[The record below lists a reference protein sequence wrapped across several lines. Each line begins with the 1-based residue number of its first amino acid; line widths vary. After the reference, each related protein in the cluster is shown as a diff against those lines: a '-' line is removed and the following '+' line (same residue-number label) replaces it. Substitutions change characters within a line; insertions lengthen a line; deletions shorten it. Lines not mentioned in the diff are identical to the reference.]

1 MSSHKLRLRKTNLN
15 LWISGLKEVVKV
27 EDMFADFI
35 QCLVNC
41 AFPLTYPKQNMSIE
55 HCKLSQKTY
64 RKIRISSTRK
74 FYILPRPKLTPEVR
88 FSNGGQKSLGSIIC
102 LAQGSAQR
110 SANVLAHLCPPR
122 LQLF

>member
-64 RKIRISSTRK
+64 RKIRISSTRSFTFFPDRSK
-74 FYILPRPKLTPEVR
+74 PLRYVSATEDRSLWAPSYAWRKAVHSAAQMYLP
-88 FSNGGQKSLGSIIC
+88 IC
-102 LAQGSAQR
+102 A
-110 SANVLAHLCPPR
+110 PPR